1 MFPVEEALVGWEV
14 VGGGAEGF
22 SEVFEAAE
30 GADVQVGRRGGGEV
44 GYVRGTVVDGDATG
58 GEAVEPFFG
67 DVAGLEGVFD
77 GEAEVV
83 FFEDG
88 EFGIVSLEA
97 GFGGVVVPFAVVVDG
112 EDFFEA
118 FDEAFSAGE
127 GVGVGDEGADEVV
140 RVFRGRWGEHFCQ
153 GVWVGVV
160 QLDVGVLM
168 VGDEEVEGGE
178 AFG

>member
-1 MFPVEEALVGWEV
+1 M
-14 VGGGAEGF
+14 
-22 SEVFEAAE
+22 
-30 GADVQVGRRGGGEV
+30 
-44 GYVRGTVVDGDATG
+44 
-58 GEAVEPFFG
+58 EPFFG
-67 DVAGLEGVFD
+67 DVAGLDSVFD

-88 EFGIVSLEA
+88 KFGIVSFEA

-118 FDEAFSAGE
+118 FDEAFAAGE

-140 RVFRGRWGEHFCQ
+140 RIFRGRWGEHFCQ

-160 QLDVGVLM
+160 QLEVGVLV